1 MDLKSELADLY
12 LLQCC
17 ARPMIRFLM
26 AHSAG
31 AAPLHRGEN
40 GLASCPA
47 PESACRPQWP
57 SWGSGCGKGEVGKHN
72 RESNIKYR
80 STHAHMHALAHS
92 QLYEAWSGYI

>member
-47 PESACRPQWP
+47 PESACRPQ
-57 SWGSGCGKGEVGKHN
+57 
-72 RESNIKYR
+72 
-80 STHAHMHALAHS
+80 
-92 QLYEAWSGYI
+92 